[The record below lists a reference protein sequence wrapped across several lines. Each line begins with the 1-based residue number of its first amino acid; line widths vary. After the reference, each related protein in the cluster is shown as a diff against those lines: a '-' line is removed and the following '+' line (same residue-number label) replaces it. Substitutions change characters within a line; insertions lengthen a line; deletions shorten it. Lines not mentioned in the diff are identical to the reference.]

1 MEYTDKLDKRMHS
14 LMKICASHYFNI
26 KEGVKTHHSQKHFLS
41 DFRVR
46 KDKRVDGV
54 AFTVKKGNQT
64 IVRYNPTWLR
74 KAEMDNGVWS
84 ASDNIDDICKAI
96 GMEIPKKTRRQLCL

>member
-1 MEYTDKLDKRMHS
+1 MTSKHLWDERMRH
-14 LMKICASHYFNI
+14 LVKICGQHHYSKNRA
-26 KEGVKTHHSQKHFLS
+26 TPPQKHFLS

-54 AFTVKKGNQT
+54 AFTVKKGSQT

-84 ASDNIDDICKAI
+84 ASDSIDDICEAI
-96 GMEIPKKTRRQLCL
+96 AIKVPKKNRR